1 MNEIKTTCIFLAFA
15 AVLAAV
21 ALGSHFVNQPSDS
34 KDFELV
40 GEPFFENFDS
50 ASQAQSLIVSA
61 VDSESGRLER
71 FEVNNQNGL
80 WRIPSEYDYP
90 AEAADRLAT
99 TASSVMGIVRESLA
113 GRLSNEHAK
122 LGVLDPLADDI
133 EDPDGVGKR
142 ITLMGADEEVVVDL
156 IIGKEAGDIVPTG
169 ADAPFGY
176 SSGEKYY
183 FVRNPEEQQTYK
195 VKLKI
200 DLSTKFSD
208 WIDPDLLRVD
218 PNSVTAVTI
227 DNYSLEEEQASPLSP
242 NKSLFRVQGDKIQ
255 MTRDSNTE
263 AWKLDGLISNIEEL
277 ETAKITEMLS
287 VFDQLKISGVRPKT
301 KYKGHFLLTSDLKL
315 NLQPEFEKDKQGLG
329 QAIQKLQA
337 ELDQK
342 GFNLAGTAESMELV
356 SRNGDI
362 SVGTDQ
368 GVLYTLSVGA
378 AYDGDDTEIEIGSS
392 DAAVEEGAEN
402 NGETEEEVGEPE
414 VENQDRYMMVRV
426 SFDESLITQ
435 KPVPPVEPV
444 TPVKPFGY
452 SPAPEETPSDA
463 AAENA
468 TEQKEDPAE
477 KPPEETKPERNPEFI
492 KYDTA
497 VAALEGLKLDY
508 ELAKTRF
515 ETETIEYQEKVS
527 EGEKLVAEL
536 NERFGDWY
544 YVISGD
550 NLSTL
555 QSERSD
561 LVKTKPAPLGAAP
574 GERPNLSF
582 PNLPNPPA
590 QADPP
595 SSGSD
600 EAKPAKDAT
609 DTAKEAPADDL
620 TEEGGSSEGEPE
632 NASAS
637 PKTDSIGESGKKDVT
652 GGSGNEKA
660 KPLKPMDSEEPAVK
674 PLKSQPAQGTDEPK
688 GTESENSP
696 ESNPVPKP
704 KIEKAVK

>member
-50 ASQAQSLIVSA
+50 ASQAQSLMVSA

-142 ITLMGADEEVVVDL
+142 ITLKGADDEVVVDL
-156 IIGKEAGDIVPTG
+156 IIGKEAGDIVLTG
-169 ADAPFGY
+169 ADAPFGN

-218 PNSVTAVTI
+218 PNAVTAVTI
-227 DNYSLEEEQASPLSP
+227 DNYSLEEDQASPLSP
-242 NKSLFRVQGDKIQ
+242 NKALFRVQGDKIQ

-263 AWKLDGLISNIEEL
+263 AWKLDGLIPNIEEL

-287 VFDQLKISGVRPKT
+287 VFDQLKIAGVRPKT

-378 AYDGDDTEIEIGSS
+378 AYDGEDTEIEIGSS
-392 DAAVEEGAEN
+392 DAAVEEATEV
-402 NGETEEEVGEPE
+402 NGDTEEEVGEPE

-468 TEQKEDPAE
+468 PEQKEDPAE

-527 EGEKLVAEL
+527 EGKKLVAEL

-561 LVKTKPAPLGAAP
+561 LVKTKPAPLGGAP
-574 GERPNLSF
+574 AGRPNLSF
-582 PNLPNPPA
+582 PNLPIPPV

-595 SSGSD
+595 SSSND
-600 EAKPAKDAT
+600 EGKPVKDAT
-609 DTAKEAPADDL
+609 ESAKEAPADDPA
-620 TEEGGSSEGEPE
+620 EEGGSSEGEPDT
-632 NASAS
+632 ASAG
-637 PKTDSIGESGKKDVT
+637 PETDATGESGKEDVT

-660 KPLKPMDSEEPAVK
+660 KPLKPMESEESAVK
-674 PLKSQPAQGTDEPK
+674 PLKSQPAQGTDEPN
-688 GTESENSP
+688 GTESENPPKSSP
-696 ESNPVPKP
+696 AP